1 MEYKM
6 NEFESMSDVAVEDG
20 MKKIREFARTI
31 RKEDYRNKT
40 VVFLA
45 DGMADE
51 PLPELAGKTPVEAV
65 DTPCL
70 DSIALKGASGTFL
83 TLPEG
88 FPTSSDAAN
97 MSVMGY
103 SLAQFYPGRGPIEAE
118 SQGIELK
125 EDDIAWRCNVVYAEG
140 GKEGIL
146 RDYSAGHISNEISSR
161 LIADLKKHFDSDKVT
176 FHPGVSYR
184 NLLVLHG
191 KEFSSNVDYYKP
203 DSSQDIAVKD
213 LPYTALDDSKEAAH
227 TVAFINDLVSR
238 ASEFLAAHPLNQN
251 VKSPANMIWPWS
263 PGKKPSFTSFTE
275 KYEGKTGAII
285 SAVDVIKGI
294 AKCAKMDVI
303 EVPGAT
309 GFTDTDYE
317 GKALAALKALKD
329 HDMVYLHVEA
339 IDECSHL
346 GDLQQKMFAISQFE
360 NRLVKPVMEA
370 LEGCDVTFA
379 ILPDHPVP
387 IHERAHTRTPV
398 PVAVCGKNIPAD
410 KVKKYGESFVGEG
423 ALGAMSGEDFMRLV
437 LGLK

>member
-1 MEYKM
+1 MKD
-6 NEFESMSDVAVEDG
+6 FESLSDAADADG
-20 MKKIREFARTI
+20 MKKIKEFAATVC
-31 RKEDYRNKT
+31 KEDYKNKT
-40 VVFLA
+40 VIFLA

-51 PLPELAGKTPVEAV
+51 PLEELSGKTPVEAV
-65 DTPCL
+65 DTPYL
-70 DSIALKGASGTFL
+70 DSIAKNGASGTFL

-103 SLAQFYPGRGPIEAE
+103 SLAEFYPGRGPIEAE
-118 SQGIELK
+118 SQGIKLN

-146 RDYSAGHISNEISSR
+146 RDYSAGHISNEISSQ

-176 FHPGVSYR
+176 FYPGVSYR

-213 LPYTALDDSKEAAH
+213 LPYTALDDSKEAAF
-227 TVAFINDLVSR
+227 TVEFINDLVEK
-238 ASEFLAAHPLNQN
+238 ASAFLEAHPLNKG

-263 PGKKPSFTSFTE
+263 PGKKPSFTDFKE
-275 KYEGKTGAII
+275 KYEGKKGAVI

-303 EVPGAT
+303 EVDGAT
-309 GFTDTDYE
+309 GFTDTNYE

-346 GDLQQKMFAISQFE
+346 GDLKQKMFAISQFE

-370 LEGCDVTFA
+370 LKECDVTFA

-410 KVKKYGESFVGEG
+410 GIEKYGESFAVKGS
-423 ALGAMSGEDFMRLV
+423 LGAMSGEEFMRLV
-437 LGLK
+437 LNLK